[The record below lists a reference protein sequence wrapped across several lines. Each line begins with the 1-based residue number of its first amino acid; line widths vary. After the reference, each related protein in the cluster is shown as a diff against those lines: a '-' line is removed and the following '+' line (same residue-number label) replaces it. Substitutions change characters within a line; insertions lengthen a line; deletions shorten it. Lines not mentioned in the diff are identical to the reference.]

1 LDVIGWNVRAH
12 PAAVG
17 SAKVATVV
25 VAGSHDAASGHTAFK
40 LIAASVLSM
49 LLDQ

>member
-1 LDVIGWNVRAH
+1 MRAH
-12 PAAVG
+12 PAAAG
-17 SAKVATVV
+17 GAAGGAKVATLV
-25 VAGSHDAASGHTAFK
+25 VAASHDAASGHTAFK